1 MSWIKNVWLLVKIIF
16 KSNLSIYNYMIQ
28 LKKLNFFALTFNWP
42 ESFQSWPKLT
52 LKNKN
57 VQEEKKIWTV
67 KDEMN
72 AKWEQAFS
80 SQFIFLFSNNGLGT
94 QSILPWFKSFSI
106 VILVR
111 FSVMA
116 IWVVKFSREGYKI
129 RQIFGRKPQLSKIG
143 DHHFSASKKRKL
155 KGKMIL
161 TKKWCP

>member
-28 LKKLNFFALTFNWP
+28 LKKLNFFAPTFNWP

-72 AKWEQAFS
+72 AKQEQAFS
-80 SQFIFLFSNNGLGT
+80 SQFIFLFSNNGLGYPVYSSLI
-94 QSILPWFKSFSI
+94 QVVFHCNFSKVLRYGNVGCQVFKGGIQYQIDFWPNI
-106 VILVR
+106 KYK
-111 FSVMA
+111 
-116 IWVVKFSREGYKI
+116 VVKVH
-129 RQIFGRKPQLSKIG
+129 IF
-143 DHHFSASKKRKL
+143 
-155 KGKMIL
+155 
-161 TKKWCP
+161 